1 MFASHWID
9 PPRTGLGLSASHPSR
24 PLPRPRWRAP
34 MLPRRNERRA
44 TTLTRRSS
52 ATPWPRLPVCATEK
66 DRKEVS
72 EGARAIPNKRQMK
85 TLLKF
90 MKKTHKVRAA
100 RTQRAKSFVYSLHPL
115 YLRREQ
121 ARGGGQAPSPG

>member
-1 MFASHWID
+1 
-9 PPRTGLGLSASHPSR
+9 
-24 PLPRPRWRAP
+24 
-34 MLPRRNERRA
+34 MLPRSIERRA
-44 TTLTRRSS
+44 TALTRRSS
-52 ATPWPRLPVCATEK
+52 TTLGLLSPLFCDRK